1 MIKDINIQMVGT
13 SQDVKLLKKIF
24 EFYYYQNA
32 KATKTEKMCIKTYIG
47 LIDNAVERTNKKE
60 INL

>member
-1 MIKDINIQMVGT
+1 MIKDIDIRMVGT

-32 KATKTEKMCIKTYIG
+32 KATKTEK
-47 LIDNAVERTNKKE
+47 NVH
-60 INL
+60 